1 MGAGDYYDILGIP
14 RNADEKEIKK
24 AYRNL
29 ARKYHPDVCKDKGA
43 EEKFK
48 EINEAYSVLS
58 DEQKRAQYDNMGH
71 ETFTNASKGS
81 YTGGGFGAEDSL
93 PTSPGFGD
101 IFDFFGGGQRRSG
114 PQPGSDLLM
123 RIQIR
128 LEDAV
133 SGIDRDIEVMHTE
146 PCAACNGSGSETK
159 RLNTCPRCGGTGQ
172 MRQTASS
179 AFGQFV
185 RMTPCTQCGGKGKI
199 PEKVCKEC
207 RGSGHSRVKRKV
219 SVHIPAGIDNGMRLR
234 MEGYGEAGDFGAAN
248 GDLFIEVYVQS
259 HDRFIRSGDNLETTV
274 EISPVQAV
282 LGTSIEIETIDKRHI
297 DLKIPPGIQYNTAL
311 KIAGEGMK
319 RRGKPGDLLVRV
331 KIVTPKSVSSEQRE
345 LYQKLA
351 ELEGKS
357 SGPEAFSL
365 VSWEKKKVKSSI
377 CPGKIK
383 FFLLCGNQF

>member
-14 RNADEKEIKK
+14 RNADDKEVKK

-48 EINEAYSVLS
+48 KINEAYSVLS
-58 DEQKRAQYDNMGH
+58 DEQKKAQYDNMGH

-81 YTGGGFGAEDSL
+81 YTGGGQSGGGFSADFS
-93 PTSPGFGD
+93 GFGD

-114 PQPGSDLLM
+114 PQPGADLLM

-133 SGIDRDIEVMHTE
+133 SGMGREIEVMHTE
-146 PCAACNGSGSETK
+146 PCSTCSGSGSETK
-159 RLNTCPRCGGTGQ
+159 RLNMCPRCGGTGQ
-172 MRQTASS
+172 MRQTANS

-185 RMTPCTQCGGKGKI
+185 RMAPCTQCGGKGKI
-199 PEKVCKEC
+199 PEKVCKDC
-207 RGSGHSRVKRKV
+207 RGSGHTRVKRKV

-234 MEGYGEAGDFGAAN
+234 MEGYGEAGDYGAAN

-259 HDRFIRSGDNLETTV
+259 HDRFVRVGDNLETTI
-274 EISPVQAV
+274 EISPAQAV
-282 LGTSIEIETIDKRHI
+282 LGTSMEVETIDKRHI
-297 DLKIPPGIQYNTAL
+297 DLKVPAGIQYNTAL
-311 KIAGEGMK
+311 KLGGEGVK
-319 RRGKPGDLLVRV
+319 RRGHPGDLLVRV
-331 KIVTPKSVSSEQRE
+331 KIITPKSLSGEQRD

-351 ELEGKS
+351 DLEGS
-357 SGPEAFSL
+357 SNAGGGFFSGIMG
-365 VSWEKKKVKSSI
+365 KKK
-377 CPGKIK
+377 GKH
-383 FFLLCGNQF
+383 

>member
-14 RNADEKEIKK
+14 RSADDKEIKK

-29 ARKYHPDVCKDKGA
+29 ARKFHPDVCKDPGA

-58 DEQKRAQYDNMGH
+58 DEQKKAQYDNMGH
-71 ETFTNASKGS
+71 ETYTNASRGS
-81 YTGGGFGAEDSL
+81 YTGGGGFGGGFSADFS
-93 PTSPGFGD
+93 GFGD

-114 PQPGSDLLM
+114 PQPGADLLM

-133 SGIDRDIEVMHTE
+133 SGVDRDIEVMHTE
-146 PCAACNGSGSETK
+146 PCEACNGSGSETK

-172 MRQTASS
+172 MRQAAHS

-185 RMTPCTQCGGKGKI
+185 RMTTCSQCNGKGKI
-199 PEKVCKEC
+199 PEKVCREC

-234 MEGYGEAGDFGAAN
+234 MEGYGEAGDYGAPN
-248 GDLFIEVYVQS
+248 GDLFIEVYVQT
-259 HDRFIRSGDNLETTV
+259 HERFTRNGDNLETTI
-274 EISPVQAV
+274 EISPAQAV
-282 LGTSIEIETIDKRHI
+282 LGTSVEIETIDKRHI
-297 DLKIPPGIQYNTAL
+297 DLKIPAGIQFNTAL
-311 KIAGEGMK
+311 KITAEGVK
-319 RRGKPGDLLVRV
+319 CRGKPGDLLVRV
-331 KIVTPKSVSSEQRE
+331 KIVTPKSLSSEQKE

-357 SGPEAFSL
+357 GGAGGFFSGIMGG
-365 VSWEKKKVKSSI
+365 KKK
-377 CPGKIK
+377 GKK
-383 FFLLCGNQF
+383 

>member
-1 MGAGDYYDILGIP
+1 MGAGDYYETLGIP
-14 RNADEKEIKK
+14 RNADDKEVKK

-48 EINEAYSVLS
+48 KINEAYSVLS
-58 DEQKRAQYDNMGH
+58 DEQKKAQYDNMGH

-81 YTGGGFGAEDSL
+81 YTGGGQSGGGFSADFS
-93 PTSPGFGD
+93 GFGD

-114 PQPGSDLLM
+114 PQPGADLLM

-133 SGIDRDIEVMHTE
+133 SGMDREIEVMHTE
-146 PCAACNGSGSETK
+146 PCTPCSGSGSETK
-159 RLNTCPRCGGTGQ
+159 RLNACPRCGGTGQ
-172 MRQTASS
+172 MRQTANS

-199 PEKVCKEC
+199 PEKVCKTC
-207 RGSGHSRVKRKV
+207 RGSGHTRVKRKV

-234 MEGYGEAGDFGAAN
+234 MEGYGEAGDYGAAN
-248 GDLFIEVYVQS
+248 GDLFIEVYVQT
-259 HDRFIRSGDNLETTV
+259 HDRFVRIGDNLETTI
-274 EISPVQAV
+274 EISPAQAA

-297 DLKIPPGIQYNTAL
+297 DLKVPAGIQYNSAL
-311 KIAGEGMK
+311 KLGGEGVK
-319 RRGKPGDLLVRV
+319 RRGHPGDLLVRV
-331 KIVTPKSVSSEQRE
+331 KIVTPKSLSGEQKE

-351 ELEGKS
+351 DLEGS
-357 SGPEAFSL
+357 SNIGGGFFSGIMG
-365 VSWEKKKVKSSI
+365 KKK
-377 CPGKIK
+377 GKH
-383 FFLLCGNQF
+383 

>member
-14 RNADEKEIKK
+14 RSADDKEIKK

-29 ARKYHPDVCKDKGA
+29 ARKFHPDVCKDPGA

-58 DEQKRAQYDNMGH
+58 DEQKKAQYDNMGH
-71 ETFTNASKGS
+71 ETYTNASRGS
-81 YTGGGFGAEDSL
+81 YTGGGGFGGGFSADFS
-93 PTSPGFGD
+93 GFGD

-114 PQPGSDLLM
+114 PQPGADLLM

-133 SGIDRDIEVMHTE
+133 SGVDRDIEVMHTE
-146 PCAACNGSGSETK
+146 PCEACNGSGSETK
-159 RLNTCPRCGGTGQ
+159 RLNTCSRCGGTGQ
-172 MRQTASS
+172 MRQAAHS

-185 RMTPCTQCGGKGKI
+185 RMTTCSQCNGKGKI
-199 PEKVCKEC
+199 PEKVCREC

-234 MEGYGEAGDFGAAN
+234 MEGYGEAGDYGAPN
-248 GDLFIEVYVQS
+248 GDLFIEVYVQP
-259 HDRFIRSGDNLETTV
+259 HDRFTRNGDNLETTI
-274 EISPVQAV
+274 EISPAQAV
-282 LGTSIEIETIDKRHI
+282 LGTSVEIETIDKRHI
-297 DLKIPPGIQYNTAL
+297 DLKVPAGIQFNTAL
-311 KIAGEGMK
+311 KITAEGVK

-331 KIVTPKSVSSEQRE
+331 KIVTPRSLSSEQKE

-357 SGPEAFSL
+357 GGAGGFFSGIMGG
-365 VSWEKKKVKSSI
+365 KKKSK
-377 CPGKIK
+377 K
-383 FFLLCGNQF
+383 